1 MSPQDKIRVLLVD
14 DITETRENLKRLLQ
28 FDAAIEVVGEAR
40 GGYEAIELAA
50 RLKPDVIVMDINM
63 PDMDG
68 IQATEGIRKKV
79 PYCQVIIL
87 SVQNDL
93 QYMRR
98 AMMVGARDFLVKPP
112 TIDELTI
119 AVHRA
124 GDLSKE
130 EQAKYNLNLQLA
142 AAPGSTGF
150 STQAVNGKVI
160 AIYSPKGGTGCTSI
174 ATNLGL
180 ALDTALNKI
189 VLVDSSMQYGDIPV
203 FLNEQM
209 KNSVLDLTVH
219 SDELDPEII
228 DEVITRQEKSGLY
241 ILAAP
246 PRPELADKV
255 IGEEFGKLLNY
266 MRNLYNYII
275 VDTTPY
281 LCDPVQS
288 LLDIADVI
296 LLVTTQDIPAIKNA
310 STFLALADALG
321 ISRSRILFILNKF
334 DRRVAILPDRIA
346 SNLKQEVAL
355 SIPLDD
361 RFISNSINRGVPLY
375 LENKAHPFIRSMV
388 TLADLVKQKLES
400 LEGTL

>member
-1 MSPQDKIRVLLVD
+1 MI
-14 DITETRENLKRLLQ
+14 
-28 FDAAIEVVGEAR
+28 
-40 GGYEAIELAA
+40 
-50 RLKPDVIVMDINM
+50 
-63 PDMDG
+63 
-68 IQATEGIRKKV
+68 
-79 PYCQVIIL
+79 
-87 SVQNDL
+87 
-93 QYMRR
+93 
-98 AMMVGARDFLVKPP
+98 
-112 TIDELTI
+112 
-119 AVHRA
+119 
-124 GDLSKE
+124 
-130 EQAKYNLNLQLA
+130 
-142 AAPGSTGF
+142 
-150 STQAVNGKVI
+150 
-160 AIYSPKGGTGCTSI
+160 
-174 ATNLGL
+174 
-180 ALDTALNKI
+180 
-189 VLVDSSMQYGDIPV
+189 
-203 FLNEQM
+203 
-209 KNSVLDLTVH
+209 VH